1 MVVRVDQQGLM
12 DAAAGASASAGG
24 ATFSDDG
31 TRPPPWQP
39 RPFPSR
45 TEYIVSEAMRLMSV
59 PADQIRQIRPPM
71 LIDPFPPVYGYDTTP
86 LTIREVLDTERWSP
100 TQRAFMS
107 GAVKPR
113 HSDSQEDMMSG
124 SARNFGGSQNTM

>member
-1 MVVRVDQQGLM
+1 
-12 DAAAGASASAGG
+12 
-24 ATFSDDG
+24 
-31 TRPPPWQP
+31 
-39 RPFPSR
+39 
-45 TEYIVSEAMRLMSV
+45 MSV

-86 LTIREVLDTERWSP
+86 LTIGEVLDTNRWEP

-124 SARNFGGSQNTM
+124 SARSFGGSQNTM

>member
-12 DAAAGASASAGG
+12 DAVAGASAEAGG

-31 TRPPPWQP
+31 TRNPPWQP
-39 RPFPSR
+39 RPFQSR
-45 TEYIVSEAMRLMSV
+45 TEYNVSEAMRLMSV
-59 PADQIRQIRPPM
+59 PAEQIRQIRPPM

-86 LTIREVLDTERWSP
+86 LTISEVLDTERWSP
-100 TQRAFMS
+100 TQRAFFS
-107 GAVKPR
+107 GSVKPR

-124 SARNFGGSQNTM
+124 SPRSFGGSQNTM